1 MAEQETRPKRQV
13 YVGNS
18 QKMLSEIRE
27 SLKHLKRKPENSQ
40 QRQQTIETKTSAAFT
55 ENVSTA
61 PTSSASSQHFT
72 NTTRSYTLNN
82 NNRRS
87 SYAPQLA
94 EIRSSLEPYFYGTC
108 ESGYSSCSEC
118 STPSAETINKQ
129 FLQQLVAIGFE
140 EVGSVTEL
148 TLYLFL

>member
-1 MAEQETRPKRQV
+1 MAEQETRPKRQT

-40 QRQQTIETKTSAAFT
+40 PPQRNIETRTSGAIT
-55 ENVSTA
+55 ENVSTMPSSIA
-61 PTSSASSQHFT
+61 PQQLSNA
-72 NTTRSYTLNN
+72 TRSFSLG

-87 SYAPQLA
+87 SIHNYAQQLA
-94 EIRSSLEPYFYGTC
+94 EIRNSLEPYATC

-118 STPSAETINKQ
+118 STPSAETMNRQ
-129 FLQQLVAIGFE
+129 FQSFLQQLVAIGID
-140 EVGSVTEL
+140 EVSA
-148 TLYLFL
+148 TLMYRV